1 MMIPVIECL
10 IFDDYEK
17 AVEAN
22 IKIYQNMLAAWA
34 AERGSVYNASTK
46 LDESIGDI
54 DAKLPMTYPILGK
67 QEGIEQKQKGY
78 AIQWGSVVEKYNVA
92 GEYFLSKPIDSL
104 MDGVVGYTAI
114 EERDITWYPPMEE
127 I

>member
-1 MMIPVIECL
+1 MIPVIECL

-22 IKIYQNMLAAWA
+22 VKIYQNMLAAWA
-34 AERGSVYNASTK
+34 AERGSVYNASTE
-46 LDESIGDI
+46 LDESIGDVSE
-54 DAKLPMTYPILGK
+54 KLPMTYPILGK
-67 QEGIEQKQKGY
+67 MLGIEQKQKGY
-78 AIQWGSVVEKYNVA
+78 AVQWGQVIGKYNVT
-92 GEYFLSKPIDSL
+92 GEYFLSKPVDSL
-104 MDGVVGYTAI
+104 MAGVVGYTAI

>member
-1 MMIPVIECL
+1 MIPVIECL

-34 AERGSVYNASTK
+34 AERGSVYNASTE
-46 LDESIGDI
+46 LDESIGDVSE
-54 DAKLPMTYPILGK
+54 KLPMTYPILGK
-67 QEGIEQKQKGY
+67 MLGIEQKQKGY
-78 AIQWGSVVEKYNVA
+78 AVQWGQVIGKYNVT